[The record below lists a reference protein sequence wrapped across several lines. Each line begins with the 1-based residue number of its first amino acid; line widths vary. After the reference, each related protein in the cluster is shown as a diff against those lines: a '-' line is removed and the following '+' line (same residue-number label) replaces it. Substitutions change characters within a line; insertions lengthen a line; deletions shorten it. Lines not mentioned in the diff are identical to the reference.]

1 MCSLTGICKI
11 QFDTVIAV
19 VYFYFQP
26 LILNLLDIQPMMTAL
41 NGVVM
46 ELQDSAFPLL
56 TSQCLFWSE
65 IKYLYRCTVIVLYTM
80 VTIQAILMIIKK
92 TFQFKVDRLQY
103 IIIAVAKKYICVA
116 TVHQ

>member
-1 MCSLTGICKI
+1 MQLDI
-11 QFDTVIAV
+11 VIAV

-56 TSQCLFWSE
+56 TSECLFWSE
-65 IKYLYRCTVIVLYTM
+65 ILIT
-80 VTIQAILMIIKK
+80 
-92 TFQFKVDRLQY
+92 
-103 IIIAVAKKYICVA
+103 
-116 TVHQ
+116 

>member
-1 MCSLTGICKI
+1 
-11 QFDTVIAV
+11 
-19 VYFYFQP
+19 
-26 LILNLLDIQPMMTAL
+26 MMTAL

-103 IIIAVAKKYICVA
+103 IIIVVAKKYICVA